1 MTRVGRNE
9 ISDGHGH
16 RDDPALGV
24 PMPDHAHLMSR
35 PRERTPG
42 MWWDLSM
49 IMEGIKGACAQRIN
63 QIMGSQGSVWQNES
77 FDRIVRDEGGYQE
90 EWCRMGETPLRS
102 ALVEDPD
109 AYPFFVQPPCG
120 SDS

>member
-1 MTRVGRNE
+1 MTRDGLNE
-9 ISDGHGH
+9 ISDGHGQ

-24 PMPDHAHLMSR
+24 PMPDRVRLMSR

-49 IMEGIKGACAQRIN
+49 IMKGIKGASARRIN

-90 EWCRMGETPLRS
+90 KWRHMDENPLRS

-109 AYPFFVQPPCG
+109 AYPFFIQPPCG
-120 SDS
+120 SDT